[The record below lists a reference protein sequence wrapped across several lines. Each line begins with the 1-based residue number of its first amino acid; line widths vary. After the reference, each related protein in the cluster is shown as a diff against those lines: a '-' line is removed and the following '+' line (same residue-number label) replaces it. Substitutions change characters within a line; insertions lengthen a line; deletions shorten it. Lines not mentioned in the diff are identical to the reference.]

1 MIATVVLFSGL
12 GNIETAQETIS
23 VGVETVAG
31 SAIMLLTVPWG
42 LLVFAGWVDI
52 MDDTAQYKKIP
63 KLSVTGAIKT
73 TYLSLQNIARKELE
87 KKR

>member
-1 MIATVVLFSGL
+1 VGGTVLPLL
-12 GNIETAQETIS
+12 GAVDDCNSCAILVTWEFETAQETIS
-23 VGVETVAG
+23 VGVEAVAG

-52 MDDTAQYKKIP
+52 MDDTAQYKKKP

-73 TYLSLQNIARKELE
+73 TYL
-87 KKR
+87 